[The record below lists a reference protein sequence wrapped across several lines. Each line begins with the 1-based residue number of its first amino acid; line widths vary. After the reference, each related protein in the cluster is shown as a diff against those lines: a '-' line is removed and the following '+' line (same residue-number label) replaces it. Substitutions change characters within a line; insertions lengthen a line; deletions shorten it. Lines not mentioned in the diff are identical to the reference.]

1 MMQQHIQWKKKGADI
16 DDVFYFMKYALGLT
30 DLTKDSATLVFKICN
45 KDIWTLFE
53 IERMFKPRDQAYYTG
68 SNAKKFDKSTI

>member
-45 KDIWTLFE
+45 
-53 IERMFKPRDQAYYTG
+53 
-68 SNAKKFDKSTI
+68 